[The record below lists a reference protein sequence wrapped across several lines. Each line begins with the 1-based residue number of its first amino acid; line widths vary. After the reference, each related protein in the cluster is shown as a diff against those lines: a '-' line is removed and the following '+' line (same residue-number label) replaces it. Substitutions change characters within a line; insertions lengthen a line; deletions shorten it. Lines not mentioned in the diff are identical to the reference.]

1 MLFYSKE
8 LESSATDNNYE
19 YNPFLIG
26 KLELE
31 SILNFDF
38 NRFQGYIDNIADN
51 LEGANKDQDEAERM
65 MKVNKKNFGRFFPT
79 LKEHS

>member
-1 MLFYSKE
+1 MTIHFYGDPSVLDQIYIARVENIDKMLFYSKE

-31 SILNFDF
+31 SI
-38 NRFQGYIDNIADN
+38 
-51 LEGANKDQDEAERM
+51 
-65 MKVNKKNFGRFFPT
+65 
-79 LKEHS
+79 

>member
-1 MLFYSKE
+1 MTSCLEISSIKFLRDSLKKVQQVSNFERPKGIDYIEDDEILGNSDKMLFYSKE

-31 SILNFDF
+31 SI
-38 NRFQGYIDNIADN
+38 
-51 LEGANKDQDEAERM
+51 
-65 MKVNKKNFGRFFPT
+65 
-79 LKEHS
+79 

>member
-8 LESSATDNNYE
+8 LESSANDNSYE

-31 SILNFDF
+31 SIQNFDF

-51 LEGANKDQDEAERM
+51 LVGANKDQAEAERM
-65 MKVNKKNFGRFFPT
+65 MKVNKKNFGRFFLT

>member
-1 MLFYSKE
+1 MKLKLFKINKFNKICIIFRNSLKKVQQVSNTERPKGIDYIEDDEILGNSDKMLFYSKE

-31 SILNFDF
+31 SI
-38 NRFQGYIDNIADN
+38 
-51 LEGANKDQDEAERM
+51 
-65 MKVNKKNFGRFFPT
+65 
-79 LKEHS
+79 

>member
-1 MLFYSKE
+1 MSNFERPKGIDYIEDDEILGNSDKMLFYSKE

-31 SILNFDF
+31 SI
-38 NRFQGYIDNIADN
+38 
-51 LEGANKDQDEAERM
+51 
-65 MKVNKKNFGRFFPT
+65 
-79 LKEHS
+79 